1 MRILYFILSSCLST
15 CLCAQNAWYKNGEG
29 FKSEFQGLKTGNFK
43 GYISGILRLDYKN
56 GEKTISSF
64 SADSAFLD
72 IIQDTNNIYDVSF
85 KNYSAKNKELL
96 LLYRTYG
103 MANEIMITIEN
114 NEYYLSLIDGGCD
127 LVIKGLG
134 YEYVLTNDNYELLIL
149 HFESD
154 VGLCSTKYYS
164 SPELFIKKGSTLIF
178 WIKKFYS

>member
-43 GYISGILRLDYKN
+43 GYISGILWLDHKN
-56 GEKTISSF
+56 EKNTIHSL

-72 IIQDTNNIYDVSF
+72 IIQDPNNIYDVSF

-103 MANEIMITIEN
+103 MANEIMITIEDN
-114 NEYYLSLIDGGCD
+114 DYYLSLIDGGCD
-127 LVIKGLG
+127 LVIKGLV
-134 YEYVLTNDNYELLIL
+134 YEYIVSNDDSELLIL

-178 WIKKFYS
+178 RIKKIND